1 MMHAT
6 ESAYILI
13 KEFES
18 LELRAYRCASGQWT
32 IGYGSA
38 TDVRPG
44 MVITT
49 SQAEARLKVDVRE
62 AERKLNSILKVPV
75 KQNEYNALISIIF
88 NARFDKFRTS
98 TLIQKINNLEPNV
111 SVEFLKWNKARI
123 GNKIKPLRGLTR
135 RRVTERRLF
144 DTGVLRIEPL

>member
-1 MMHAT
+1 MHAT
-6 ESAYILI
+6 ESAFILI
-13 KEFES
+13 KEFEQ
-18 LELRAYRCASGQWT
+18 LELRAYRCSSGQWT

-38 TDVRPG
+38 SNVEPG

-49 SQAEARLKVDVRE
+49 SQAQLRLKADIRE

-75 KQNEYNALISIIF
+75 KQNEYNALISLIF
-88 NARFDKFRTS
+88 NARFDKFRNS
-98 TLIQKINNLEPNV
+98 TLIQKINEGEPNV
-111 SVEFLKWNKARI
+111 SIEFLKWNKSTVGKKVKA
-123 GNKIKPLRGLTR
+123 LRGLTR